1 MGCKY
6 QSPLL
11 VVFVSATGDARP
23 ARPGQARSDDG
34 WQETIQFQT
43 VTNHHHRQHH
53 HRRQRKVTGQSTSS
67 NSLVAPR
74 TPLRQHSP
82 QIIQQSKQN
91 LHLICHSAAVPK
103 AALRGPST
111 MSTESPVSQPQTL
124 FLFRSVTFTFTS
136 TPIAQT
142 TTTTPKNRLHCT
154 KQDRNS

>member
-1 MGCKY
+1 MQGRPD
-6 QSPLL
+6 Q
-11 VVFVSATGDARP
+11 ARP
-23 ARPGQARSDDG
+23 DQTTAGSRPSNFKQLLII
-34 WQETIQFQT
+34 TI
-43 VTNHHHRQHH
+43 VNIIIVDRK
-53 HRRQRKVTGQSTSS
+53 KVTGQSASS

-74 TPLRQHSP
+74 IPLRQHSP

-111 MSTESPVSQPQTL
+111 MSTESPVSQPRTL

-142 TTTTPKNRLHCT
+142 TTTTPKSRLHCT

>member
-1 MGCKY
+1 MQGRPD
-6 QSPLL
+6 Q
-11 VVFVSATGDARP
+11 ARP
-23 ARPGQARSDDG
+23 DQTTAGRRPSNFKQLLII
-34 WQETIQFQT
+34 TI
-43 VTNHHHRQHH
+43 VNIIIVDRK
-53 HRRQRKVTGQSTSS
+53 KVTGQSASS